1 MVSLSEVMAWRLD
14 SHLSDMTMDYNNSRH
29 KFLEESKSLKDMID
43 KKLEAQKLVF
53 WKRLFTIFKD
63 NKKNKSDD

>member
-1 MVSLSEVMAWRLD
+1 MACRLD
-14 SHLSDMTMDYNNSRH
+14 SHLSDMIMEYNNSRH

>member
-1 MVSLSEVMAWRLD
+1 
-14 SHLSDMTMDYNNSRH
+14 
-29 KFLEESKSLKDMID
+29 MID

-63 NKKNKSDD
+63 KKNKSDD